1 MRPVVALSMAVCCLL
16 AASAPAIALP
26 HEDGPSDPSTVS
38 NRTVVGLQV
47 RVTATPNGS
56 LSPDVVF
63 ETVAT
68 GRRSLRIAGRNE
80 RLNVD
85 IRPEV
90 GAPATA
96 GQAARGDPHMAVE
109 ERASRRVVFHEYVHT
124 RQEFRTTR
132 RTRWLVEAMASYYAD
147 RYAVEACGRANVPY
161 DYEAFRA
168 DLNTSDNRTVLS
180 KPDTWRLEADYEKG
194 EAVLA
199 VLDWRIRSETG
210 GNATLATVFRQLESR
225 NVTHARLQQTVRQVA
240 GAQTARWFDTHAT
253 TDMVPDTGRLPA
265 NASAF
270 GFADAP
276 SCSLV
281 GVTPSGQGKSSW
293 GSDLASALGEP
304 LRGTPLEPFAAT
316 LATRLPVN
324 HLAAGGAIA
333 VALAGFALFVFSPVL
348 VVVAATKLVRLLRRL
363 RNG

>member
-16 AASAPAIALP
+16 AASAPVVALP
-26 HEDGPSDPSTVS
+26 HEDGPSDSSTVS
-38 NRTVVGLQV
+38 DRSVAGLDV

-56 LSPDVVF
+56 LDPDAVF
-63 ETVAT
+63 ETLAT

-90 GAPATA
+90 GDPATA

-109 ERASRRVVFHEYVHT
+109 ARASKRVVLHEYVHT

-147 RYAVEACGRANVPY
+147 RYAVGACGRANVPY
-161 DYEAFRA
+161 DYGAFRA

-180 KPDTWRLEADYEKG
+180 KPDTWRQEADYEKG

-199 VLDWRIRSETG
+199 VLDWRIRSETDR
-210 GNATLATVFRQLESR
+210 NATLAAVFRRLESR
-225 NVTHARLQQTVRQVA
+225 NVTHARFRQTVRRVA
-240 GAQTARWFDTHAT
+240 GTQTARWFDTHAT
-253 TDMVPDTGRLPA
+253 TDAVPDTGRFPA

-276 SCSLV
+276 SCNLI
-281 GVTPSGQGKSSW
+281 GVTPSGRGKSSW
-293 GSDLASALGEP
+293 SSDLASALGEP
-304 LRGTPLEPFAAT
+304 LRGTPLEPFAAA
-316 LATRLPVN
+316 LAARLPVN
-324 HLAAGGAIA
+324 RLVAGVATA
-333 VALAGFALFVFSPVL
+333 VALGGFVLFVFSPVL
-348 VVVAATKLVRLLRRL
+348 VVVGATKLVRLLRRL

>member
-26 HEDGPSDPSTVS
+26 HEDGPSNPSTVS

-47 RVTATPNGS
+47 RVTATLNGS
-56 LSPDVVF
+56 LSPDAVF

-90 GAPATA
+90 GDPGTA

-109 ERASRRVVFHEYVHT
+109 DRFSRRVVFHEYVHT

-132 RTRWLVEAMASYYAD
+132 RTRWIVEAMASYYAD
-147 RYAVEACGRANVPY
+147 RYAVGACGRANVPY
-161 DYEAFRA
+161 DFEAFRE

-180 KPDTWRLEADYEKG
+180 KPDTWQQEADYEKG
-194 EAVLA
+194 ESVLA
-199 VLDWRIRSETG
+199 VLDWYIRSETD
-210 GNATLATVFRQLESR
+210 GNATLAAVYRQLESR
-225 NVTHARLQQTVRQVA
+225 NVTHARLQQTVRRVA

-253 TDMVPDTGRLPA
+253 TDAVPDTSRLPT

-281 GVTPSGQGKSSW
+281 GMTPSGQGQSSW

-316 LATRLPVN
+316 LAAQLPVN
-324 HLAAGGAIA
+324 RLAAGVAI
-333 VALAGFALFVFSPVL
+333 VVTLAGFVLFVLSPVF
-348 VVVAATKLVRLLRRL
+348 VVVGATKLIRLLCQR